1 MKNSFVG
8 IKLQSI
14 IDKEINED
22 AAILQNVKL
31 PGTTKAYT
39 LYLKREDL
47 IHPIISGNKWRKL
60 KYNLKEA
67 DKLGE
72 KYLLTFGGAFSNHI
86 YSTAGAGKIFGFD
99 TIGVIRGEEHLP
111 LNPTLQF
118 AADCGME
125 LFYLDRTTYRKKTDP
140 QVLQRLRSK
149 FGQFYLVPEG
159 GTNQLALKG
168 ASEIVNNIDVDYDY
182 IISACGTGGTL
193 SGIICGLNGS
203 KKIIGIPVLKGAD
216 FLNNDITTY
225 VKEFSGK
232 AFSNWKLD
240 LNYHFGGY
248 AKITKELVMF
258 IRDFESINSVRL
270 DPIYTGKLLFGIQEL
285 LNKNE
290 FIENPTII
298 AIHTGGLQGISGM
311 KNRIDKLLS

>member
-1 MKNSFVG
+1 MKNSFDG

-14 IDKEINED
+14 IDKEISED

-31 PGTTKAYT
+31 PGITKAYT

-67 DKLGE
+67 NKLGE
-72 KYLLTFGGAFSNHI
+72 QTLLTFGGAFSNHI
-86 YSTAGAGKIFGFD
+86 YATAGAGKIFGFN
-99 TIGVIRGEEHLP
+99 TIGVIRGEEHIP

-118 AADCGME
+118 ATDCGME

-140 QVLQRLRSK
+140 QVLQKLKSK

-159 GTNQLALKG
+159 GTNQLAIKG
-168 ASEIVNNIDVDYDY
+168 ASEIIKNLDADFDYVL
-182 IISACGTGGTL
+182 SACGTGGTL

-203 KKIIGIPVLKGAD
+203 KKIIGIPVLKGAR
-216 FLNNDITTY
+216 FLIDDIKKY

-232 AFSNWKLD
+232 TFSNWTLD

-248 AKITKELVMF
+248 AKITKELAMF
-258 IRDFESINSVRL
+258 LKDFESINSVQL
-270 DPIYTGKLLFGIQEL
+270 DPIYTGKLLLAVREML
-285 LNKNE
+285 KKNE

-298 AIHTGGLQGISGM
+298 AIHTGGLQGIKGM
-311 KNRIDKLLS
+311 KNKMDKLLS